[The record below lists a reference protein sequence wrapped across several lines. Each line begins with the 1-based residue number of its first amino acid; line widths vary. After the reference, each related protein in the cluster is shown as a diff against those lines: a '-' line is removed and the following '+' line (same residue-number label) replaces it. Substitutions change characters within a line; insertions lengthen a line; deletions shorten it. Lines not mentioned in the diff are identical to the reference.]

1 MDRNRLTK
9 MYINTKPEK
18 RKISIIQNFIP
29 ENCERILDL
38 GCGNGLYGKFLK
50 QKTKYL
56 VGVDKDPE
64 LVNLCKLLPY
74 YDEVYL
80 KDIYP
85 LSYETKFTV
94 IWASEI
100 IEHLP
105 KLNIFDQLESLTT
118 NLIIATLPNPLS
130 PHFKKDPT
138 HILKYSVKTLKSY
151 LKYRKGYEYQI
162 NGLGFENVPIPKW
175 LKKLS
180 QKLLWHFPLLSP
192 TILVV
197 GRKI

>member
-1 MDRNRLTK
+1 VQT
-9 MYINTKPEK
+9 
-18 RKISIIQNFIP
+18 SSS
-29 ENCERILDL
+29 
-38 GCGNGLYGKFLK
+38 
-50 QKTKYL
+50 
-56 VGVDKDPE
+56 
-64 LVNLCKLLPY
+64 
-74 YDEVYL
+74 YDEVHL

-85 LSYETKFTV
+85 FSYETKFTV

-105 KLNIFDQLESLTT
+105 KLDIFNQLENSTT

-130 PHFKKDPT
+130 PHFKKDPS
-138 HILKYSVKTLKSY
+138 HILKYSLKSLKFY
-151 LKYRKGYEYQI
+151 LEHRKNWKYQI
-162 NGLGFENVPIPKW
+162 YGLGFENVPIPKW

>member
-9 MYINTKPEK
+9 MYINTKPEE
-18 RKISIIQNFIP
+18 RKIAIVQNFIP
-29 ENCERILDL
+29 DNCERILDL
-38 GCGNGLYGKFLK
+38 GCGDGLYGKFLK

-56 VGVDKDPE
+56 IGVDKNPE

-74 YDEVYL
+74 YDEVHL

-85 LSYETKFTV
+85 FSYETKFTV

-105 KLNIFDQLESLTT
+105 KLDIFNQLENSTT
-118 NLIIATLPNPLS
+118 NLIIATLPNPIS
-130 PHFKKDPT
+130 PHFKKDPS
-138 HILKYSVKTLKSY
+138 HILKYSLKSLKFY
-151 LKYRKGYEYQI
+151 LEHRKNWKYQI
-162 NGLGFENVPIPKW
+162 YGLGFENIPIPKW